1 MHDWIRPVNSDY
13 DKSFYQQGSQI
24 AISSA
29 AEIVPIVIQLTAP
42 QSVVDVG
49 CGTGEWLSV
58 FRAAGIADVLGV
70 DGHWVP
76 REALHIPESNFRR
89 HNLSNGPL
97 TLKRRFD
104 LAVSLEVGEHL
115 PAEESGRFIADLV
128 ALAPIVLFSAALPFQ
143 GGVQHINEQWPD
155 YWTRMFSSHG
165 YICIDCIRSRVWMSD
180 RVAFWY
186 AQNCFMAVNDSILE
200 RHPNLQAEFAKRG
213 HGVPALV
220 HPLNYLVKNKEIIAL
235 KSVCQKP

>member
-1 MHDWIRPVNSDY
+1 MHDWIRPVSSAY

-29 AEIVPIVIQLTAP
+29 AEIVPIVIQLAAP
-42 QSVVDVG
+42 HSVVDVG

-58 FRAAGIADVLGV
+58 FRAAGIPDILGV

-89 HNLSNGPL
+89 HDLSNEPL
-97 TLKRRFD
+97 HLERRFD

-115 PAEESGRFIADLV
+115 PADQAVRLVADLV
-128 ALAPIVLFSAALPFQ
+128 ALSPVVLFSAALPYQ
-143 GGVQHINEQWPD
+143 GGVRHINEQWPD
-155 YWTRMFSSHG
+155 YWVRLFHSHR
-165 YICIDCIRSRVWMSD
+165 YICLDCIRSRVWLND

-186 AQNCFMAVNDSILE
+186 AQNCFVAVKETALKSYPSLW
-200 RHPNLQAEFAKRG
+200 AEYAKRG
-213 HGVPALV
+213 NGVPALV
-220 HPLNYLVKNKEIIAL
+220 HPLNYLVKVKEIIAS
-235 KSVCQKP
+235 KSVCQKR

>member
-1 MHDWIRPVNSDY
+1 MHDWIHPVSSAY
-13 DKSFYQQGSQI
+13 DKSFYQQGSHI

-29 AEIVPIVIQLTAP
+29 AEIVPIVMQLVAP

-58 FRAAGIADVLGV
+58 FRAAGIADILGV

-76 REALHIPESNFRR
+76 REALHIPESNFRC
-89 HNLSNGPL
+89 HDLCSVFL
-97 TLKRRFD
+97 ALERRFD

-115 PAEESGRFIADLV
+115 PADQAMRFVADLV
-128 ALAPIVLFSAALPFQ
+128 ALSPVILFSAALPFQ

-155 YWTRMFSSHG
+155 YWAKLFQSQR
-165 YICIDCIRSRVWMSD
+165 YICIDCIRSRVWLND

-186 AQNCFMAVNDSILE
+186 AQNCFVAVKEAALE
-200 RHPNLQAEFAKRG
+200 SYPSLEAEYAKWG
-213 HGVPALV
+213 NGVPALV
-220 HPLNYLVKNKEIIAL
+220 HPLNYLVKVKETMAS
-235 KSVCQKP
+235 KSVCQNR

>member
-1 MHDWIRPVNSDY
+1 MHDRNRSVSSTY
-13 DKSFYQQGSQI
+13 DKSFYQKGSRI

-29 AEIVPIVIQLTAP
+29 AQIVPIIMQLTAP

-58 FRAAGIADVLGV
+58 FRSAGITDILGI

-76 REALHIPESNFRR
+76 REALHIPGSNFLC
-89 HNLSNGPL
+89 HDLGNMPL
-97 TLKRRFD
+97 TLRRRFD

-115 PAEESGRFIADLV
+115 PPEQAGRYVADL
-128 ALAPIVLFSAALPFQ
+128 AAMAPMVLFSAALPYQ

-155 YWTRMFSSHG
+155 YWVKLFNDHA
-165 YICIDCIRSRVWMSD
+165 YVCIDCIRSRVWMNN

-186 AQNCFMAVNDSILE
+186 AQNCFLAIKETVLE
-200 RHPNLQAEFAKRG
+200 KYPNLRVEYAKRG
-213 HGVPALV
+213 PTVPAIV
-220 HPLNYLVKNKEIIAL
+220 HPLNYLVKVREILAAKQL
-235 KSVCQKP
+235 CQKP